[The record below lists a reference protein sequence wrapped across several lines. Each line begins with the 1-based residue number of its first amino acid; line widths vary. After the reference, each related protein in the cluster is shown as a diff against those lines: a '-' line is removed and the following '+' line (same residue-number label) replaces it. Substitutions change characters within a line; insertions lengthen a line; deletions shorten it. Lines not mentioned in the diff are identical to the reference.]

1 VSRTFLKFF
10 FVLIIGALGG
20 MIFQAFILPY
30 LATKPYFQRFQ
41 FIKILTERE
50 VNVYPT
56 ETVVVQENVALQRTI
71 EKVEKTVIG
80 VQTRTKAGKILE
92 GSGLILTSDGLVVTL
107 ADIVPYGSDF
117 NFFWEKEQLLFQV
130 LKRDLK
136 NNLALIKIEKAN
148 FSTTGFADLEKTK
161 LGQRVFL
168 LGIIF
173 EDRNFTK
180 IVNTGVIKAFNKN
193 AIRTNI
199 FEKSILKGSPLFDI
213 EGNVLGLNTIDF
225 EGKVTAIPINKIQEF
240 AGF

>member
-1 VSRTFLKFF
+1 
-10 FVLIIGALGG
+10 

-30 LATKPYFQRFQ
+30 LATKPYFQKFQ

-56 ETVVVQENVALQRTI
+56 ETVVVLENIALQKTI
-71 EKVEKTVIG
+71 ERIDKTVIG
-80 VQTRTKAGKILE
+80 IQTRTKAGKILE
-92 GSGLILTSDGLVVTL
+92 GSGLILTSDGLVVTT
-107 ADIVPYGSDF
+107 ADTVPYGSDF
-117 NFFWEKEQLLFQV
+117 KFFWEKEQLLFQV

-136 NNLALIKIEKAN
+136 NNLALIKVEKVN
-148 FSTTGFADLEKTK
+148 FPTTGFAGLEGIR

-173 EDRNFTK
+173 EDENFTK
-180 IVNTGVIKAFNKN
+180 VVNTGIIKAFDKN

-225 EGKVTAIPINKIQEF
+225 EGKVIAIPINKIQEF

>member
-1 VSRTFLKFF
+1 MSRTFLKIFF
-10 FVLIIGALGG
+10 ILIIGALGG
-20 MIFQAFILPY
+20 IIFQAFILPY

-56 ETVVVQENVALQRTI
+56 ETVVVQENVVLQRTI

-92 GSGLILTSDGLVVTL
+92 GSGLILTSDGLVVTM

-117 NFFWEKEQLLFQV
+117 NFFWEKEQLQFQV

-136 NNLALIKIEKAN
+136 NNLALVKAEKAN
-148 FSTTGFADLEKTK
+148 FPTTGFTDLEGIR

-173 EDRNFTK
+173 EDGNLTK
-180 IVNTGVIKAFNKN
+180 IVNTGVIKAFDKN
-193 AIRTNI
+193 TIRTNI
-199 FEKSILKGSPLFDI
+199 FEKSVLKGSPLFDI

-225 EGKVTAIPINKIQEF
+225 EGKVTAIPINKMIRPNI
-240 AGF
+240 

>member
-1 VSRTFLKFF
+1 
-10 FVLIIGALGG
+10 

-56 ETVVVQENVALQRTI
+56 ETIVVLENIALQRTI
-71 EKVEKTVIG
+71 ERVEKTVIG
-80 VQTRTKAGKILE
+80 IQTRTKAGKILE
-92 GSGLILTSDGLVVTL
+92 GSGLILTSDGLVVTT

-117 NFFWEKEQLLFQV
+117 NFFWEKEQLSFQV

-136 NNLALIKIEKAN
+136 NNLALIKAEKAN
-148 FSTTGFADLEKTK
+148 FPTTGFAGLEGIR

-173 EDRNFTK
+173 ENGNFTK
-180 IVNTGVIKAFNKN
+180 IVNTGIIKTFDKD

-199 FEKSILKGSPLFDI
+199 FEKSILEGSPLFDI

-225 EGKVTAIPINKIQEF
+225 EGKVTAIPIDKIQEF

>member
-1 VSRTFLKFF
+1 M
-10 FVLIIGALGG
+10 VLIIGALGG
-20 MIFQAFILPY
+20 IIFQAFILPY

-56 ETVVVQENVALQRTI
+56 ETVVVQENIALQRII

-117 NFFWEKEQLLFQV
+117 KFFWEKKQLPFQV

-136 NNLALIKIEKAN
+136 NNLVLIKAEKDD
-148 FSTTGFADLEKTK
+148 FHTTGFADLEKIK

-173 EDRNFTK
+173 EDGNPTK
-180 IVNTGVIKAFNKN
+180 IVNTGVIKAFNEN

-225 EGKVTAIPINKIQEF
+225 EGKVIAIPINKIREF